1 MIETDDA
8 PQATLTV
15 SPRSQRRLN
24 RALAL
29 SAGIVC
35 LVIVLIPGSWRGS
48 EPDQHYAFD
57 LRVLQPVQEIPQVS
71 EPKIEAEPVEPTEQT
86 REQLAEERPAAND
99 DIVAE
104 EQHPEDPAAPKPSPH
119 VDWYAAL
126 DRAAIE
132 SVEQAGKSPSMSP
145 QFDELRLVARERYR
159 KSEAPVKKPIW
170 ENVEKD
176 QMGRTI
182 LRAGDCYRVLDDP
195 SVANRWAQEHFTQY
209 ILFCGSGKQL
219 PKELPFVA
227 DIVARYA
234 YLQPGDGR
242 IITDVPH

>member
-1 MIETDDA
+1 LNLA
-8 PQATLTV
+8 LT
-15 SPRSQRRLN
+15 
-24 RALAL
+24 L

-35 LVIVLIPGSWRGS
+35 LVIFLIPGSWRGS
-48 EPDQHYAFD
+48 ESDQHYAFD
-57 LRVLQPVQEIPQVS
+57 LRVLQPEQEIPQVAERII
-71 EPKIEAEPVEPTEQT
+71 EPKIEPEPVEPTNQSEK
-86 REQLAEERPAAND
+86 QLAEVRPDANE
-99 DIVAE
+99 DIIPEE
-104 EQHPEDPAAPKPSPH
+104 EQPEDQTAPEPSPP

-126 DRAAIE
+126 DHTAIQ
-132 SVEQAGKSPSMSP
+132 SAEQAGKSPSMSP

-176 QMGRTI
+176 QMGRTV
-182 LRAGDCYRVLDDP
+182 LRSGDCYRVLDDP

-234 YLQPGDGR
+234 YLQPGGGR
-242 IITDVPH
+242 VNTDVPH